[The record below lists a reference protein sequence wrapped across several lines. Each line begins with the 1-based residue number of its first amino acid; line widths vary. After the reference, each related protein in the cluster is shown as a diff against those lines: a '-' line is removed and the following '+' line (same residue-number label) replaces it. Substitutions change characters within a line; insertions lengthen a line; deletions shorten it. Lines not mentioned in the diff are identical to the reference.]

1 MNTTPIIPPDVR
13 PFQRFAGGWYV
24 YPRKVFSSLKSQR
37 KPLYNG
43 QNASYVRPLLR
54 DIGRGNIA
62 SGIMNTTPIISTLA
76 ITDQLSELIRRAFSV
91 CK

>member
-1 MNTTPIIPPDVR
+1 MYALFSVSR
-13 PFQRFAGGWYV
+13 VGGTF

-43 QNASYVRPLLR
+43 QNTPYIRPLLR

-62 SGIMNTTPIISTLA
+62 SCNMNTTPIILKSATA
-76 ITDQLSELIRRAFSV
+76 DKPSEANRRAFSV